1 MTRPQE
7 TFTDMLARLFP
18 MPGIQLGINSPHSK
32 CITFQVTEDCN
43 LRCSYCY
50 QGCKT
55 HRKMS
60 LETAKAAVDM
70 LLAADERTNQY
81 ITSTE
86 VAGVV
91 LDFIGGEPLLEVEL
105 IDQILDYFVAQTF
118 RLHHPWA
125 TRWKASMSTNG
136 TLYFRPEVQR
146 FLDKWAKRLS
156 LSISIDGDKQL
167 HDSCR
172 VFPDGSG
179 SYDLAIAAAKDY
191 MTKGNALGS
200 KMTIA
205 PGNVDYLYHAVIGLL
220 DAGYR
225 AINLNCV
232 YEKGW
237 TLDHA
242 ATLYTQ
248 LKQLADFAL
257 TLDEQP
263 YLSIFSE
270 SIGHPLPEDDNQ
282 NWCGGTGLML
292 AVDCDGLFFPCLRY
306 MGTSLGHE
314 QRPYTIGD
322 LEHGINVLPEH
333 RARVAEMAAVTRR
346 SQSTDECFAWQPYL
360 SIFSES
366 IGHPL
371 PEDDNQNWCG
381 GTGLM
386 LAVDCD
392 GLFFP
397 CLRYMGTS
405 LGHEQ
410 RPYTI
415 GDLEHGINVLP
426 EHRARVAEMAA
437 VTRRSQSTDECFAC
451 PIASGCSW
459 CSAYNYQCTG
469 TPDKRV
475 TYICPMHKARVLANA
490 YYWNNLYRKRGDTA
504 RYRLDIPDAWA
515 LEIIP
520 YAELSMLKSI
530 SKEG

>member
-1 MTRPQE
+1 MKRRNE
-7 TFTDMLARLFP
+7 TYTDMLARLFP
-18 MPGIQLGINSPHSK
+18 VPGIRLGINSPHSK

-60 LETAKAAVDM
+60 FETAKAAVDM

-86 VAGVV
+86 AAGVV

-105 IDQILDYFVAQTF
+105 IDRILDYFVEQTF
-118 RLHHPWA
+118 RLHHPWGI
-125 TRWKASMSTNG
+125 RWKASMATNG

-146 FLDKWAKRLS
+146 FLDKWTTHLS
-156 LSISIDGDKQL
+156 LSVSIDGDKQL

-191 MTKGNALGS
+191 MAKHGTIGS

-205 PGNVDYLYHAVIGLL
+205 PGNVCYLYHAVVGLL
-220 DAGYR
+220 NVGYR
-225 AINLNCV
+225 EINLNCV

-237 TLDHA
+237 TLGHA

-248 LKQLADFAL
+248 LKQLADYIL
-257 TLDEQP
+257 TLDSQP
-263 YLSIFSE
+263 FLSIFSE
-270 SIGHPLPEDDNQ
+270 IIGHPMREDENQ

-306 MGTSLGHE
+306 MGTSLGGE

-333 RARVAEMAAVTRR
+333 RARVEEMAAVTRR
-346 SQSTDECFAWQPYL
+346 SQSTDECF
-360 SIFSES
+360 
-366 IGHPL
+366 
-371 PEDDNQNWCG
+371 N
-381 GTGLM
+381 
-386 LAVDCD
+386 
-392 GLFFP
+392 
-397 CLRYMGTS
+397 
-405 LGHEQ
+405 
-410 RPYTI
+410 
-415 GDLEHGINVLP
+415 
-426 EHRARVAEMAA
+426 
-437 VTRRSQSTDECFAC
+437 C

-490 YYWNNLYRKRGDTA
+490 YYWNSLYRSQNSAKR
-504 RYRLDIPDAWA
+504 YQLDIPDEWA
-515 LEIIP
+515 LEIVP
-520 YAELSMLKSI
+520 PEELASLKALAM
-530 SKEG
+530 EG

>member
-248 LKQLADFAL
+248 LKRLADFVL
-257 TLDEQP
+257 LSDE
-263 YLSIFSE
+263 
-270 SIGHPLPEDDNQ
+270 
-282 NWCGGTGLML
+282 
-292 AVDCDGLFFPCLRY
+292 
-306 MGTSLGHE
+306 
-314 QRPYTIGD
+314 
-322 LEHGINVLPEH
+322 
-333 RARVAEMAAVTRR
+333 
-346 SQSTDECFAWQPYL
+346 QPYL

-475 TYICPMHKARVLANA
+475 TYICPMHKCGETGYLRNA
-490 YYWNNLYRKRGDTA
+490 G
-504 RYRLDIPDAWA
+504 
-515 LEIIP
+515 
-520 YAELSMLKSI
+520 
-530 SKEG
+530 

>member
-50 QGCKT
+50 QSCKT

-146 FLDKWAKRLS
+146 FLDKWAKHLS

-248 LKQLADFAL
+248 LKRLADFVL
-257 TLDEQP
+257 LSDEQP

-270 SIGHPLPEDDNQ
+270 SVGHPLPEDDNQ

-314 QRPYTIGD
+314 QRPY
-322 LEHGINVLPEH
+322 
-333 RARVAEMAAVTRR
+333 A
-346 SQSTDECFAWQPYL
+346 
-360 SIFSES
+360 
-366 IGHPL
+366 
-371 PEDDNQNWCG
+371 
-381 GTGLM
+381 
-386 LAVDCD
+386 
-392 GLFFP
+392 
-397 CLRYMGTS
+397 
-405 LGHEQ
+405 
-410 RPYTI
+410 I

-490 YYWNNLYRKRGDTA
+490 YYWNKLHRRQGERT
-504 RYRLDIPDAWA
+504 RYWLDIPDDWA
-515 LEIIP
+515 LEIISD
-520 YAELSMLKSI
+520 AELEMLKSL

>member
-1 MTRPQE
+1 MGDALESVDVHKRNAVLP
-7 TFTDMLARLFP
+7 
-18 MPGIQLGINSPHSK
+18 PGG
-32 CITFQVTEDCN
+32 
-43 LRCSYCY
+43 
-50 QGCKT
+50 
-55 HRKMS
+55 
-60 LETAKAAVDM
+60 TAV
-70 LLAADERTNQY
+70 
-81 ITSTE
+81 
-86 VAGVV
+86 
-91 LDFIGGEPLLEVEL
+91 
-105 IDQILDYFVAQTF
+105 
-118 RLHHPWA
+118 
-125 TRWKASMSTNG
+125 
-136 TLYFRPEVQR
+136 
-146 FLDKWAKRLS
+146 LDKWAKHLS

-248 LKQLADFAL
+248 LKRLADFVL
-257 TLDEQP
+257 LSDEQP

-346 SQSTDECFAWQPYL
+346 SQSTDECFACQ
-360 SIFSES
+360 
-366 IGHPL
+366 
-371 PEDDNQNWCG
+371 
-381 GTGLM
+381 
-386 LAVDCD
+386 
-392 GLFFP
+392 
-397 CLRYMGTS
+397 
-405 LGHEQ
+405 
-410 RPYTI
+410 
-415 GDLEHGINVLP
+415 
-426 EHRARVAEMAA
+426 
-437 VTRRSQSTDECFAC
+437 
-451 PIASGCSW
+451 IASGCSW

>member
-146 FLDKWAKRLS
+146 FLDKWAKHLS

-205 PGNVDYLYHAVIGLL
+205 LRQRRLSVPRSNRSAGRGVSGDQSELRLRKGL
-220 DAGYR
+220 DARPCGY
-225 AINLNCV
+225 
-232 YEKGW
+232 
-237 TLDHA
+237 TLHTA
-242 ATLYTQ
+242 QTARR
-248 LKQLADFAL
+248 FRPAL
-257 TLDEQP
+257 
-263 YLSIFSE
+263 
-270 SIGHPLPEDDNQ
+270 G
-282 NWCGGTGLML
+282 
-292 AVDCDGLFFPCLRY
+292 R
-306 MGTSLGHE
+306 
-314 QRPYTIGD
+314 
-322 LEHGINVLPEH
+322 
-333 RARVAEMAAVTRR
+333 AAV
-346 SQSTDECFAWQPYL
+346 SVNL
-360 SIFSES
+360 
-366 IGHPL
+366 
-371 PEDDNQNWCG
+371 
-381 GTGLM
+381 
-386 LAVDCD
+386 
-392 GLFFP
+392 
-397 CLRYMGTS
+397 
-405 LGHEQ
+405 Q
-410 RPYTI
+410 RK
-415 GDLEHGINVLP
+415 
-426 EHRARVAEMAA
+426 HRP
-437 VTRRSQSTDECFAC
+437 S
-451 PIASGCSW
+451 ASG
-459 CSAYNYQCTG
+459 G
-469 TPDKRV
+469 R
-475 TYICPMHKARVLANA
+475 
-490 YYWNNLYRKRGDTA
+490 
-504 RYRLDIPDAWA
+504 
-515 LEIIP
+515 
-520 YAELSMLKSI
+520 
-530 SKEG
+530 

>member
-70 LLAADERTNQY
+70 LLAADERANQY

-146 FLDKWAKRLS
+146 FLDKWAKHLS

-237 TLDHA
+237 TLDYA
-242 ATLYTQ
+242 PQ
-248 LKQLADFAL
+248 
-257 TLDEQP
+257 E
-263 YLSIFSE
+263 
-270 SIGHPLPEDDNQ
+270 
-282 NWCGGTGLML
+282 
-292 AVDCDGLFFPCLRY
+292 
-306 MGTSLGHE
+306 
-314 QRPYTIGD
+314 RP
-322 LEHGINVLPEH
+322 V
-333 RARVAEMAAVTRR
+333 
-346 SQSTDECFAWQPYL
+346 
-360 SIFSES
+360 
-366 IGHPL
+366 
-371 PEDDNQNWCG
+371 
-381 GTGLM
+381 
-386 LAVDCD
+386 
-392 GLFFP
+392 
-397 CLRYMGTS
+397 
-405 LGHEQ
+405 
-410 RPYTI
+410 
-415 GDLEHGINVLP
+415 
-426 EHRARVAEMAA
+426 
-437 VTRRSQSTDECFAC
+437 
-451 PIASGCSW
+451 
-459 CSAYNYQCTG
+459 
-469 TPDKRV
+469 
-475 TYICPMHKARVLANA
+475 
-490 YYWNNLYRKRGDTA
+490 RKRGTHGFNNRDRDMHMVFYGSGPA
-504 RYRLDIPDAWA
+504 FRKGYRQRSFQNQNMYLILCRLLGIEPAPNDGEWRDIKRMFN
-515 LEIIP
+515 EN
-520 YAELSMLKSI
+520 
-530 SKEG
+530 

>member
-1 MTRPQE
+1 
-7 TFTDMLARLFP
+7 

-146 FLDKWAKRLS
+146 FLDKWAKHLS

-248 LKQLADFAL
+248 LKRLADFVLLSDVKASAIRFRRTIIRTGAAVRGLCWRLTAMACSSRACATWEPPSAMSSGPIPSAIWNTASTFFRNIGRGWQKWPQSRGAASPPTNAL
-257 TLDEQP
+257 
-263 YLSIFSE
+263 
-270 SIGHPLPEDDNQ
+270 
-282 NWCGGTGLML
+282 
-292 AVDCDGLFFPCLRY
+292 
-306 MGTSLGHE
+306 
-314 QRPYTIGD
+314 
-322 LEHGINVLPEH
+322 
-333 RARVAEMAAVTRR
+333 RARSRPAALGAARTTTNA
-346 SQSTDECFAWQPYL
+346 Q
-360 SIFSES
+360 
-366 IGHPL
+366 
-371 PEDDNQNWCG
+371 
-381 GTGLM
+381 GL
-386 LAVDCD
+386 
-392 GLFFP
+392 
-397 CLRYMGTS
+397 R
-405 LGHEQ
+405 
-410 RPYTI
+410 I
-415 GDLEHGINVLP
+415 
-426 EHRARVAEMAA
+426 
-437 VTRRSQSTDECFAC
+437 
-451 PIASGCSW
+451 
-459 CSAYNYQCTG
+459 SA
-469 TPDKRV
+469 
-475 TYICPMHKARVLANA
+475 
-490 YYWNNLYRKRGDTA
+490 
-504 RYRLDIPDAWA
+504 
-515 LEIIP
+515 
-520 YAELSMLKSI
+520 
-530 SKEG
+530 

>member
-1 MTRPQE
+1 
-7 TFTDMLARLFP
+7 
-18 MPGIQLGINSPHSK
+18 
-32 CITFQVTEDCN
+32 
-43 LRCSYCY
+43 
-50 QGCKT
+50 
-55 HRKMS
+55 
-60 LETAKAAVDM
+60 
-70 LLAADERTNQY
+70 
-81 ITSTE
+81 
-86 VAGVV
+86 
-91 LDFIGGEPLLEVEL
+91 
-105 IDQILDYFVAQTF
+105 
-118 RLHHPWA
+118 
-125 TRWKASMSTNG
+125 
-136 TLYFRPEVQR
+136 
-146 FLDKWAKRLS
+146 
-156 LSISIDGDKQL
+156 
-167 HDSCR
+167 
-172 VFPDGSG
+172 
-179 SYDLAIAAAKDY
+179 

-248 LKQLADFAL
+248 LKRLADFVL
-257 TLDEQP
+257 LSDE
-263 YLSIFSE
+263 
-270 SIGHPLPEDDNQ
+270 
-282 NWCGGTGLML
+282 
-292 AVDCDGLFFPCLRY
+292 
-306 MGTSLGHE
+306 
-314 QRPYTIGD
+314 
-322 LEHGINVLPEH
+322 
-333 RARVAEMAAVTRR
+333 
-346 SQSTDECFAWQPYL
+346 QPYL